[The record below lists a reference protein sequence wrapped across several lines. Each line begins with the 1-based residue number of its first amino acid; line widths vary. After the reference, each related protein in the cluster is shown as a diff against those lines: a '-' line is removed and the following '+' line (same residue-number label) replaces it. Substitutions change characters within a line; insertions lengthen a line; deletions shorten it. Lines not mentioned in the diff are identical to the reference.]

1 MAFAYLRS
9 MTTRSRRLPFTL
21 GSTVRAVAVATLA
34 VAAAVSLKRS
44 AARARGGGALPPDAL
59 MAGQWSA
66 ARLQNLAAR
75 DFHGLCAAYYQRR
88 GFRLRGARVRGN
100 TRDAALYFG
109 TLLHPVAIVRAIA
122 GAEKVDA
129 GAICDLADAMS
140 RYGIGKSI
148 VHAPGG
154 YTDAAM
160 AFARANRIRL
170 VSGDDFRRNMAGAA
184 ESYRAHETAALQ
196 P

>member
-1 MAFAYLRS
+1 MAFAYVRS

-21 GSTVRAVAVATLA
+21 GSTVRAMAVATLA

-75 DFHGLCAAYYQRR
+75 DFHRLCAAYYQRR
-88 GFRLRGARVRGN
+88 RFRLRGARVHGN
-100 TRDAALYFG
+100 RRDARLYFG
-109 TLLHPVAIVRAIA
+109 TLPYPVAMVRAIA
-122 GAEKVDA
+122 CGGETVDV
-129 GAICDLADAMS
+129 GAISDLVEAMS
-140 RYGIGKSI
+140 RQGIAKGI

-160 AFARANRIRL
+160 ACARANRIRL
-170 VSGDDFRRNMAGAA
+170 VSGDDFGRNMAGQ
-184 ESYRAHETAALQ
+184 SSQDDETAVLQ